1 MTNYIE
7 NKRIFLD
14 EVYTNEETRQTM
26 ISNYKNNILYVEKLL
41 EKDLMYFSS
50 DEIESLILNAAG
62 VSSGYKSSMYSFCNS
77 YAVSSNL

>member
-7 NKRIFLD
+7 NKKIFLY

-41 EKDLMYFSS
+41 EKDLMYFTTQ
-50 DEIESLILNAAG
+50 EIESLVLNA
-62 VSSGYKSSMYSFCNS
+62 
-77 YAVSSNL
+77 